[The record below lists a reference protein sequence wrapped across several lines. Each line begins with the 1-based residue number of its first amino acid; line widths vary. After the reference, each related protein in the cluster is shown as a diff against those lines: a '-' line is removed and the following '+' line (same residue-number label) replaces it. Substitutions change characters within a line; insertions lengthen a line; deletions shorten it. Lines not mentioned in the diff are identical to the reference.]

1 MKESQLNS
9 LWLLYEK
16 KSIDQTRFQQLVH
29 KLGRDNKN
37 SVNSSSIKISIKNLT
52 LHDKYYH

>member
-16 KSIDQTRFQQLVH
+16 KSIDQKRFQQLVH
-29 KLGRDNKN
+29 KLGRDNKKQCKKK
-37 SVNSSSIKISIKNLT
+37 SIKISIKNLT
-52 LHDKYYH
+52 LHGKYYH